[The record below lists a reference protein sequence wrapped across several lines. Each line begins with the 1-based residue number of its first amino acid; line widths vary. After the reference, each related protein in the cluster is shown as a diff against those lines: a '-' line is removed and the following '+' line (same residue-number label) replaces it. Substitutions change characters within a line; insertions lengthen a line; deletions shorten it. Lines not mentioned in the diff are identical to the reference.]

1 MCVGSLCEW
10 LLCLLSVEGT
20 SQSEVA
26 AASQLVEAIRSKRP
40 VEELLQVL
48 ESSTAHLP
56 AVQGD
61 FIYLFNS
68 LTTTKKK

>member
-26 AASQLVEAIRSKRP
+26 AASQLVEVFPINPNNWSSK
-40 VEELLQVL
+40 VL
-48 ESSTAHLP
+48 HMTSGRILVDKMNPNSTWGGA
-56 AVQGD
+56 
-61 FIYLFNS
+61 S
-68 LTTTKKK
+68 

>member
-26 AASQLVEAIRSKRP
+26 AASQLVEAIRSK
-40 VEELLQVL
+40 
-48 ESSTAHLP
+48 
-56 AVQGD
+56 
-61 FIYLFNS
+61 
-68 LTTTKKK
+68 

>member
-26 AASQLVEAIRSKRP
+26 AAIASWWRP
-40 VEELLQVL
+40 LGVRDHVEELLQVL
-48 ESSTAHLP
+48 ESSHLP

-61 FIYLFNS
+61 DDS
-68 LTTTKKK
+68 EWMQHTV

>member
-48 ESSTAHLP
+48 ESSHLP

-61 FIYLFNS
+61 DDS
-68 LTTTKKK
+68 E